1 MRGDN
6 RQTGLFAT
14 IIDVFQN
21 LFRTF
26 AGKISNEQFKLI
38 QMKRVLTS
46 LAFSIYC
53 CVMSVA
59 QTYVTDRHIGI
70 ENGLSNNFIQDIV
83 IDKRGFAW
91 VGTES
96 GVNRIAGNTVTVF
109 RSQDADAGRG
119 HIIGNEIRSLHYD
132 EPSDKVMIATEKGLS
147 VFECKNERFYN
158 LTVDNGLPYPV
169 INDIAYASPHEVW
182 LVTSKGHVIRM
193 NCETYACQVVTKLN
207 GVRSIMDDG
216 NGHIYL
222 GHQLR
227 DGLSIVTLK
236 DLSTKNYRFV
246 EGDPESLPGN
256 NVRCIYQ
263 DHLKNVWVG
272 TNMGLALFDA
282 KSGTFRKVARKG
294 VQTDDNVFDI
304 QEMPDGQLW
313 VASDMGGISVVD
325 LNHFSPSAPITYSDD
340 VNVRL
345 TSINTRSIERD
356 SYGNIWIGNY
366 STGVDFISATKPTF
380 HILPNFNA
388 DHQQKRVYGLA
399 GDGEGNIWLG
409 GEDELTLCRE
419 GKVIRSWPLNRVMNR
434 SHSFVMSLMTDSRK
448 NVWLGIEDDGIV
460 KFNTVTK
467 QMERIDIGHPVADI
481 RALYEAA
488 DGTVW
493 IGSELGLYTYKDGR
507 VARPRLENEV
517 LGHSVVFSIAEMD
530 SLMLMGTYAAGL
542 LVFNRETG
550 TYRQLSVDGGLPGR
564 NINQILIDH
573 EGGLWMAMPEG
584 LFYLKD
590 IHRFSELMAYDE
602 HNGLADRHVRAI
614 QEDRSGRIWV
624 STYSG
629 IACLD
634 RDKGQFY
641 NYNHQSSL
649 PPGSYIQGSAA
660 TAPDGTMY
668 FGSPTGVC
676 YFNPQLQSNDFHVSD
691 ALITVCEAYN
701 PTGEDTEILY
711 LMPDEAGR
719 VYTNYEQNTLRI
731 AFTVKDYSQV
741 GNVEYAY
748 QMKGLND
755 EWYYIG
761 NDFDVAFRG
770 LSPGT
775 YTFILRAKLKNQ
787 DWSDASTAQLTI
799 RITPPFWRTWWAYL
813 IYILLAGA
821 IVWYLLRNY
830 KHKLQLENS
839 LELERRESLQKQDLN
854 EERLRFFTNITHE
867 LRTPLTLILG
877 PLEDLVSDN
886 RLPEPYRRKVEL
898 ISKSAG
904 RLRDLINQ
912 ILEFRK
918 TETQNRRLTVAKGDL
933 GAQVKEIG
941 QYFKQLNRN
950 LKVAIHVIVR
960 PDLPPIYFDSEVITT
975 ILNNLLS
982 NAIKYTDEGSI
993 DLVMNADGKGHIYIM
1008 VKDTGYGIDREA
1020 LPHIFDRYYQVRG
1033 EHQAS
1038 GTGIGLALVKSLADL
1053 HEGTLTVESKPGEGS
1068 KFTFSLLID
1077 NTYPHALHKEDEK
1090 EVNSEELTANSEGMA
1105 ETADDERPMLLV
1117 VEDNDD
1123 IRQYIADSMGDDY
1136 QVIQANNGYEGTMLA
1151 MEQIPDII
1159 VSDIMMP
1166 KMNGIELTRR
1176 VKEDVRTS
1184 HIPVIL
1190 LTAKDSIEDKEEGY
1204 DSGADS
1210 YLTKPFS
1217 ARLLQSRIQNLL
1229 STRRKLA
1236 ELLTFRSQAAD
1247 GASLSDEPKLNRLD
1261 QEFMDKLNKTIEE
1274 NIMQEDLD
1282 MAFMTDKMAM
1292 SHSTFYRKVKA
1303 LTGMT
1308 AKEYIRKLR
1317 LQRAAQLLSKGE
1329 YNVTEAATMTG
1340 FNDLGNFRIIFKKEF
1355 GVTPSDYSK
1364 R

>member
-1 MRGDN
+1 MRKN
-6 RQTGLFAT
+6 
-14 IIDVFQN
+14 IIIAMI
-21 LFRTF
+21 
-26 AGKISNEQFKLI
+26 AGI
-38 QMKRVLTS
+38 VTS
-46 LAFSIYC
+46 A
-53 CVMSVA
+53 MG
-59 QTYVTDRHIGI
+59 QTYVVDKHIGI
-70 ENGLSNNFIQDIV
+70 GNGLSNNFIQDIV

-96 GVNRIAGNTVTVF
+96 GVNRIAGNAVTVF
-109 RSQDADAGRG
+109 RTDRGTVLSLRLKNRPSVSADAGRG

-147 VFECKNERFYN
+147 VFECRNERFYN
-158 LTVDNGLPYPV
+158 LTVENGLPYPV

-182 LVTSKGHVIRM
+182 LVTSIGHVIRM
-193 NCETYACQVVTKLN
+193 NCETYVCQVVTKLN

-216 NGHIYL
+216 KGHIYL

-227 DGLSIVTLK
+227 DGLSVVTLK

-272 TNMGLALFDA
+272 TNMGLALFDI
-282 KSGTFRKVARKG
+282 KSGKFRKVARKG

-304 QEMPDGQLW
+304 QEMPDGHLW

-356 SYGNIWIGNY
+356 SYGNIWIGNF
-366 STGVDFISATKPTF
+366 STGVDFISATKQTF

-399 GDGEGNIWLG
+399 SDSEGNIWLG

-419 GKVIRSWPLNRVMNR
+419 GRVIRSWPLNRVMNR
-434 SHSFVMSLMTDSRK
+434 SHSFIMSLTTDSRK
-448 NVWLGIEDDGIV
+448 NVWLGIEDDGAV
-460 KFNTVTK
+460 RFNTVTE

-550 TYRQLSVDGGLPGR
+550 TYRQLSVENGLPGR

-590 IHRFSELMAYDE
+590 IHRFSELLAYDE

-660 TAPDGTMY
+660 TTPDGTMY

-691 ALITVCEAYN
+691 ALIVSCEAYN

-719 VYTNYEQNTLRI
+719 VYTNYRQNTLRI

-741 GNVEYAY
+741 GNVEYSY
-748 QMKGLND
+748 QMKGLNN

-770 LSPGT
+770 LSPGN

-787 DWSDASTAQLTI
+787 DWSDASTTQLSI
-799 RITPPFWRTWWAYL
+799 SIAPPFWRTWWAYL
-813 IYILLAGA
+813 FYILLLGA
-821 IVWYLLRNY
+821 IAWYLLRNY

-877 PLEDLVSDN
+877 PLEDLISDK
-886 RLPEPYRRKVEL
+886 RLPEPYHKKVEL

-933 GAQVKEIG
+933 GTQVKEIG

-950 LKVAIHVIVR
+950 LKVAIHIIVR
-960 PDLPPIYFDSEVITT
+960 PDLPPVYFDSEVITT

-982 NAIKYTDEGSI
+982 NAVKYTDEGSI
-993 DLVMNADGKGHIYIM
+993 DLIMNTDGKGHIYIS
-1008 VKDTGYGIDREA
+1008 VKDTGYGIDRES
-1020 LPHIFDRYYQVRG
+1020 LPHIFDRYYQAKG
-1033 EHQAS
+1033 DHQAS

-1053 HEGTLTVESKPGEGS
+1053 HEGILTVESKLGEGS

-1077 NTYPHALHKEDEK
+1077 NTYPSALHKEDDGEYQS
-1090 EVNSEELTANSEGMA
+1090 SEEEVKSEGVKSDEMTESV
-1105 ETADDERPMLLV
+1105 ETDERPLLLV
-1117 VEDNDD
+1117 VEDNND

-1136 QVIQANNGYEGTMLA
+1136 QVILASNGYEGTMLA

-1176 VKEDVRTS
+1176 VKEDIRTS

-1190 LTAKDSIEDKEEGY
+1190 LTAKDSIEDKEKGY

-1229 STRRKLA
+1229 SNRRRLA
-1236 ELLTFRSQAAD
+1236 ELLVFRSQETGD
-1247 GASLSDEPKLNRLD
+1247 KSQDTEDRSRPDEPKLNRLD
-1261 QEFMDKLNKTIEE
+1261 QEFIDKLNKTIEE
-1274 NIMQEDLD
+1274 NITKEDLD
-1282 MAFMTDKMAM
+1282 MAFMTNKMAM

-1317 LQRAAQLLSKGE
+1317 LRRAAELLCKGE

-1340 FNDLGNFRIIFKKEF
+1340 FNDLGNFRIVFKKEF
-1355 GVTPSDYSK
+1355 GLSPSEYAK
-1364 R
+1364 KHNR